1 MASVILHRPSVEEA
15 SVGRDGQ
22 LKPPLLTHL

>member
-1 MASVILHRPSVEEA
+1 MASVIRHRPSVEEA

-22 LKPPLLTHL
+22 LKPPC